1 MTKIQ
6 KDAELIVTRALVA
19 ELAQA
24 QVKLNQPKPA
34 QPQVKLNQP
43 KCKLRS
49 SSGRTPKAINLR
61 IGKFLK
67 TKIFKKHRDGIVIAL
82 HRETRKKL

>member
-49 SSGRTPKAINLR
+49 SAGRTPKAIGMQIMFALQSVVCICWFDGSE
-61 IGKFLK
+61 IG
-67 TKIFKKHRDGIVIAL
+67 
-82 HRETRKKL
+82 